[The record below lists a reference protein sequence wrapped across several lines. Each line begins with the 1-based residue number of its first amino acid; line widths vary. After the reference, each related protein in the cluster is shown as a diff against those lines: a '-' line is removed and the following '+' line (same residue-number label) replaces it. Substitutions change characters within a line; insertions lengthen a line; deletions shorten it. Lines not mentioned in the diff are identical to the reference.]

1 MNTQTEQQFY
11 STHFPLTRKVGVFH
25 SGGYSR
31 ESIEVKTIDDL
42 LNLIKEKDCKIIIH
56 HHDLKDAK
64 IERMESMIERYK
76 EIGQMVSDYTYE
88 ELAFYKENDIFIE
101 VYDDYRE

>member
-1 MNTQTEQQFY
+1 MNTQTEHPFY
-11 STHFPLTRKVGVFH
+11 SLVSATKYKVGVFH

-31 ESIEVKTIDDL
+31 ESIELQTITDL
-42 LNLIKEKDCKIIIH
+42 LKLIKEKDCNIIIH

-76 EIGQMVSDYTYE
+76 ERGQMVSDYTHE